1 VRKILEKRQFEYK
14 KIESHRESSL
24 QGVCLH
30 SNTGGFSMEKNVGMC
45 SLDSWHQEK
54 RDFFLGPSETSD
66 IFAHPTSE
74 LTLTFIL

>member
-1 VRKILEKRQFEYK
+1 
-14 KIESHRESSL
+14 
-24 QGVCLH
+24 
-30 SNTGGFSMEKNVGMC
+30 MEKNVGMC

-66 IFAHPTSE
+66 IFAHHTSE